1 MQRPAP
7 KPDHH
12 IHHCHDDD
20 DDDDY
25 HDDYRGVP
33 GDDYQIMTTGKQPPD
48 RQMGG

>member
-7 KPDHH
+7 KPDHDDL
-12 IHHCHDDD
+12 HHCHDYDD
-20 DDDDY
+20 DD
-25 HDDYRGVP
+25 HHGVP